1 MLKIPSELFERN
13 IEDITVG
20 LSDIHLYAKNEIEDA
35 QIGYSKD
42 GNGKKLKN
50 WIGDNFLVIGHDSC
64 CGDPIIVDLSEEKL
78 PVYSMFHD
86 DYSSLQK
93 ITNSFKEYIN
103 ILNEIEEVDLSDAE
117 KSLALIEDIKNNNI
131 EEDYFESLIKSAY
144 EFLNDLD

>member
-42 GNGKKLKN
+42 GNGKKLEN

-64 CGDPIIVDLSEEKL
+64 CGDPIIVDLNEEKL